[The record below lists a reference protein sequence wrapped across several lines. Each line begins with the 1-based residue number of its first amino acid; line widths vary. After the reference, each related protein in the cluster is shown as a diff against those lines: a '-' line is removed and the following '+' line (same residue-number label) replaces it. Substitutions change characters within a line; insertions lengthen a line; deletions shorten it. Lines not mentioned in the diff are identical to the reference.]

1 MITNNGKNIIA
12 KYLLGQVPAYAS
24 YIAVGCGPKP
34 LATADSFGDY
44 SSKTKLDFELF
55 RVPIISRG
63 FVNEGGVSSV
73 VFTAEMPSEE
83 RYEISEI
90 GVFSA
95 KSDPLVGINTSRVL
109 FKVTSNE
116 GWVQS
121 NGNPV
126 SPVIDTGITGFVD
139 NVTANNKAFWGNAT
153 DEFFGS
159 QPTNKYETPRFLN
172 ESLMARGDYSTIDAE
187 PSSSPYIKLTGLNID
202 LSTASPSDT
211 IAIAFSVINKVADS
225 SADPGTATIKL
236 RLKTDSAKYAYANF
250 QVATTNNANRY
261 YVIEVPLSA
270 FTLVGSFNWTNIVE
284 ANLLVNVAGGTG
296 SSSDYY
302 IAVDGIRY
310 ENKSSDNPLYCLT
323 GYSVIKNTDALTIVK
338 KENTSGYVEFRFNV
352 GVV

>member
-34 LATADSFGDY
+34 LATGDSFGDY

-63 FVNEGGVSSV
+63 FVNEGGSSSV

-95 KSDPLVGINTSRVL
+95 KSDPLVGTNTSRVL

-126 SPVIDTGITGFVD
+126 SPVIDTGITGFSD
-139 NVTANNKAFWGNAT
+139 NVTANNKAFWGNSS

-159 QPTNKYETPRFLN
+159 QATNKYETPRFLN
-172 ESLMARGDYSTIDAE
+172 ESLMVRGDYSTITAE
-187 PSSSPYIKLTGLNID
+187 PDSSQYIKLTGLSLD

-211 IAIAFSVINKVADS
+211 IAIAFSLINKAANSV
-225 SADPGTATIKL
+225 ADPGTVTIKL
-236 RLKTDSAKYAYANF
+236 RLKTNSSDYAYASF
-250 QVATTNNANRY
+250 IATTTDNTNRY
-261 YVIEVPLSA
+261 YVVEVALSD
-270 FTLVGSFNWTNIVE
+270 FTLEGSFNWTDIVE
-284 ANLLVNVAGGTG
+284 ANILAKVAAGTG
-296 SSSDYY
+296 ASTDYY
-302 IAVDGIRY
+302 VAVDGIRY

-352 GVV
+352 GVA